1 MSRQRI
7 TNSSCEYHELET
19 HLLGNLYGWVIW
31 TSNNPRW
38 VVSVSWTLAVN
49 ITNSRRTYQATCME
63 RQILRACLTFAPVYE
78 WVMSHT
84 YEWVMSHTHE
94 WVMSHAW
101 ISHIPHIRGR
111 IWHLRLCMNESCP
124 TNMDESCHTYEWV
137 ISHISVGAFDICA
150 CVWMSHVPHTW
161 MSHVTHMNKSYHT
174 YPWVYLIFAPVYEW
188 VVSHTHGWVMSHTWM
203 SHITHIRGR
212 IWHWRLF
219 VRESSRPHV
228 NESCPTHKNE
238 SCRTHKWVMSRI
250 SVGVWGGY
258 N

>member
-78 WVMSHT
+78 SVTSHT
-84 YEWVMSHTHE
+84 YEWVMSHTHG

-101 ISHIPHIRGR
+101 MSHITHIRGC
-111 IWHLRLCMNESCP
+111 IWISRLCMNESCP
-124 TNMDESCHTYEWV
+124 THMDESCHTHEWV
-137 ISHISVGAFDICA
+137 TSHISVGASDICA
-150 CVWMSHVPHTW
+150 CLWVRVESPTREWVMSHTQEWVMSHAY
-161 MSHVTHMNKSYHT
+161 MSHVTH
-174 YPWVYLIFAPVYEW
+174 
-188 VVSHTHGWVMSHTWM
+188 
-203 SHITHIRGR
+203 IRGCMG
-212 IWHWRLF
+212 WLQ
-219 VRESSRPHV
+219 
-228 NESCPTHKNE
+228 
-238 SCRTHKWVMSRI
+238 
-250 SVGVWGGY
+250 SVGSLKW
-258 N
+258 